1 MEPRSLRDDPS
12 RLVRGAGALYV
23 THSAHDIIAP
33 RFVCGS
39 VVMISA
45 LWFWIDLVRMAL

>member
-1 MEPRSLRDDPS
+1 MTSLQIAVGVWGT
-12 RLVRGAGALYV
+12 LGAIALYV